1 LGPEKFLVASG
12 WGSKGKTLPA
22 GCEQLGR
29 HTKLKLCR
37 KLHTDNIGLRNFIQL
52 NWSSGL
58 FPGKSLKNKK
68 CVINFL
74 LILKISYKNNFIIAY
89 YQLIYMVF
97 HYVSGINRKST
108 VYQ

>member
-58 FPGKSLKNKK
+58 FPGKSLKFSIICDSSTND
-68 CVINFL
+68 IFS
-74 LILKISYKNNFIIAY
+74 ISRKQSSKMKYKN
-89 YQLIYMVF
+89 
-97 HYVSGINRKST
+97 
-108 VYQ
+108 